1 MALVLSARRRVAA
14 AGASVLL
21 AVALAIAV
29 VGRGC
34 DVREPGPERAVRSM
48 IEASSAGDRRAV
60 WRLLS
65 PETQRRLEERAQR
78 ATDLVGSNL
87 RYTALDLIAIGSSE
101 DRPTPSEIE
110 VIEQAGNRAV
120 VEIRSS
126 DGRARLELVRVDG
139 QWRIDLPGYG
149 DGP

>member
-14 AGASVLL
+14 AAASVLL

-34 DVREPGPERAVRSM
+34 GVEQPGPEQAVRSLL
-48 IEASSAGDRRAV
+48 AAASAGDRQAV
-60 WRLLS
+60 WTLLS
-65 PETQRRLEERAQR
+65 PQTQRRLEDRAQR
-78 ATDLVGSNL
+78 ATDLVGANL

-101 DRPTPSEIE
+101 DRPAPSEIDVVE
-110 VIEQAGNRAV
+110 RTGDRAV
-120 VEIRSS
+120 VELRSS
-126 DGRARLELVRVDG
+126 AGRARLELVRVDG
-139 QWRIDLPGYG
+139 HWRIDLPDYG